1 VKESR
6 ITRNTYILLGVTV
19 LLLIGAISA
28 WYFGLIRPQKALLA
42 TATTNYNTQ
51 LGIANQLPTAL
62 TEQKKAEDRLVYLQG
77 QMGFL
82 KQRYRNLYFGDLGV
96 DYASETPLQKANRE
110 IAWRNW
116 MNTYYYGYGPALK
129 RELERAADAAGVV
142 ISTSISVVPPPKA
155 PEEVAPPANGLL
167 KPVGS
172 GGAGGAPGGPPIG
185 GPPGA
190 AGAGAAGGAMSV
202 TVSGSL
208 DNILRYFDSLNTYA
222 TLVNVGNITLNNDPS
237 SPTRVSAS
245 FSITPYLLASGPGSL
260 KVYGGIAGA
269 GAPAATGLP
278 GTPMTGPASAT
289 TTASAPVTTNSG

>member
-1 VKESR
+1 MKESR
-6 ITRNTYILLGVTV
+6 ITRNTFILLGVTV

-28 WYFGLIRPQKALLA
+28 WYFALIRPQKALLA
-42 TATTNYNTQ
+42 TATTEYNTQ
-51 LGIANQLPTAL
+51 LGIANELSSAL

-77 QMGFL
+77 QMGFF

-96 DYASETPLQKANRE
+96 DYATETAPQKANRE

-142 ISTSISVVPPPKA
+142 INTSISVVPPPKA

-172 GGAGGAPGGPPIG
+172 GGAAAG
-185 GPPGA
+185 GPPGV

-202 TVSGSL
+202 TVTGSMN
-208 DNILRYFDSLNTYA
+208 NILRYFDSLNTYA

-237 SPTRVSAS
+237 SPTRVRAS
-245 FSITPYLLASGPGSL
+245 FSITPYLLASGPGSQA
-260 KVYGGIAGA
+260 VYSGLAGTGAAGA
-269 GAPAATGLP
+269 FRP
-278 GTPMTGPASAT
+278 GTTVTAPASAV
-289 TTASAPVTTNSG
+289 TTASAPTSVNRG